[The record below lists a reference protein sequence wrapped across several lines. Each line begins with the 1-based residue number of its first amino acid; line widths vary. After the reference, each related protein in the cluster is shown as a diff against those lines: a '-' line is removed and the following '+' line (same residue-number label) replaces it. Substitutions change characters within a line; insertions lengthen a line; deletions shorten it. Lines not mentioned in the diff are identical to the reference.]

1 MSIEKFEKLVIG
13 RKKKKGKWYYMWI
26 EDGKFH
32 VKEEGDGNPLDADP
46 ILEDR
51 FDYKVVTE
59 FGNMLKADVID
70 NAIYKGYPTWSIE
83 EKHANYF
90 ARRAADFCDGMEYDE
105 MVNTLTEGY
114 IKHLRKTIYYLDDK
128 NHLKS
133 KEIFMNEKGIIDEW
147 NVIEDTFF
155 HTKVKLRAIGGKVR
169 GKVFD
174 ICDVAL
180 SYSTKTSNT
189 EIKKFINTHKKDL
202 YGFIYT
208 KVNDYLKESRFDVPV
223 EYLSIEK
230 LTLSQHR
237 LCVMMPLKKINI

>member
-46 ILEDR
+46 ILDR

-147 NVIEDTFF
+147 SMIRRT
-155 HTKVKLRAIGGKVR
+155 TI
-169 GKVFD
+169 
-174 ICDVAL
+174 
-180 SYSTKTSNT
+180 
-189 EIKKFINTHKKDL
+189 
-202 YGFIYT
+202 
-208 KVNDYLKESRFDVPV
+208 
-223 EYLSIEK
+223 
-230 LTLSQHR
+230 
-237 LCVMMPLKKINI
+237 